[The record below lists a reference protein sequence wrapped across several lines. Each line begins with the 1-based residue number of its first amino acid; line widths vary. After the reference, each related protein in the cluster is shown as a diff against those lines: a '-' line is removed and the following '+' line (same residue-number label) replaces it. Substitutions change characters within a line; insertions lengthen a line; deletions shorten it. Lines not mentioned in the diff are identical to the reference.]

1 MIHHNRNYR
10 GFNLSTI
17 VKIIGSKAASNV
29 VEIASHRIC
38 ILLTYLE
45 GKKASYY
52 GFLLLNKEIRGS
64 IL

>member
-1 MIHHNRNYR
+1 MNHHNRNYR
-10 GFNLSTI
+10 GFNFSMI
-17 VKIIGSKAASNV
+17 VKLIGSKATSNI

-45 GKKASYY
+45 DRKASYY
-52 GFLLLNKEIRGS
+52 GFLLPNKEIRGS